1 MTTLEQGQL
10 VKHRLLDRAAIY
22 GIGMIISY
30 NRITGLYK
38 VYWSSHQSAVHHVRE
53 SLEII

>member
-1 MTTLEQGQL
+1 MITLEQGQL